1 MTSSYQS
8 SAHKPITVPKAGADG
23 GQIADS
29 YTSDDFEETSMSMS
43 GSNPLSNNAPTVK
56 TEPVAKQ
63 PLKTLSQAQK
73 TGPATKPLKN
83 IEESS
88 EAYEN
93 EDFESL
99 SRSQQQMN
107 QVLPVAN

>member
-1 MTSSYQS
+1 M
-8 SAHKPITVPKAGADG
+8 PKAGATEG
-23 GQIADS
+23 GIADS
-29 YTSDDFEETSMSMS
+29 YTSDDFEDASMSMS
-43 GSNPLSNNAPTVK
+43 GSNPLSNANAQVSK
-56 TEPVAKQ
+56 AEPAGKQ

-99 SRSQQQMN
+99 SRS
-107 QVLPVAN
+107 